1 MIDQNEIIGLIAAVC
16 TTFAFAPQV
25 MKVWKTKQTKDLSL
39 RMYSIMFLGILLWLV
54 YGILIDSL
62 SIILANVVT
71 AISWDDFGVYYP
83 RQGYQVKKHPE
94 GCLFVA

>member
-16 TTFAFAPQV
+16 TTFAFVPQV

-54 YGILIDSL
+54 YGIIIESL

-71 AISWDDFGVYYP
+71 ATLVGTILVYVIK
-83 RQGYQVKKHPE
+83 GK
-94 GCLFVA
+94 

>member
-16 TTFAFAPQV
+16 TTFAFVPQV

-39 RMYSIMFLGILLWLV
+39 RMYSIMFLGIVLWLV

-71 AISWDDFGVYYP
+71 ATLIGTILVFII
-83 RQGYQVKKHPE
+83 QGKRSK
-94 GCLFVA
+94 

>member
-16 TTFAFAPQV
+16 TTFAFVPQV
-25 MKVWKTKQTKDLSL
+25 MKVRKTKQTKDLSL

-71 AISWDDFGVYYP
+71 TTLAGTILVYIIKGK
-83 RQGYQVKKHPE
+83 Q
-94 GCLFVA
+94 

>member
-16 TTFAFAPQV
+16 TTFAFVPQV
-25 MKVWKTKQTKDLSL
+25 MKVWKTKQTKGLSL
-39 RMYSIMFLGILLWLV
+39 RMYSIMFTGILLWLV

-71 AISWDDFGVYYP
+71 ATLVGTILVFIIKGK
-83 RQGYQVKKHPE
+83 Q
-94 GCLFVA
+94 

>member
-16 TTFAFAPQV
+16 TTFAFIPQV

-39 RMYSIMFLGILLWLV
+39 RMYSIMFIGIILWLV
-54 YGILIDSL
+54 YGIRIDSL

-71 AISWDDFGVYYP
+71 AILVVTILVYIIKGK
-83 RQGYQVKKHPE
+83 Q
-94 GCLFVA
+94 

>member
-16 TTFAFAPQV
+16 TTFAFVPQV

-54 YGILIDSL
+54 YGIGINSL

-71 AISWDDFGVYYP
+71 ATLVGTILVYIFKGK
-83 RQGYQVKKHPE
+83 Q
-94 GCLFVA
+94 